1 MISSIQGTI
10 SNKDKESI
18 EIVINGLGYKIFIT
32 KPLLSEV
39 KIGQDIKLFTKL
51 QVKDDSLNLYGLST
65 QNEMEYFQRL
75 ISVSG
80 IGVKSALNILSLVSL
95 EKLQDAIVN
104 KEVEALTKISGI
116 GKKTAGRIILELKG
130 VIEKS
135 TLSGSDI
142 KSDALAID
150 ALTGMGYSTQESR
163 KAVQQISSMQNLKA
177 EEKIKKALKFLS
189 SR

>member
-18 EIVINGLGYKIFIT
+18 EIVINGLGYKIFVT

-39 KIGQDIKLFTKL
+39 KIGQTIKLFTRL
-51 QVKDDSLNLYGLST
+51 QVKDDSLNLYGLIT
-65 QNEMEYFQRL
+65 KQEMEYFQRL

-95 EKLQDAIVN
+95 EKLQNAIIN

-116 GKKTAGRIILELKG
+116 GKKTAERIVLELKG
-130 VIEKS
+130 FVKKG
-135 TLSGSDI
+135 TLSDSDI
-142 KSDALAID
+142 KNDALVID
-150 ALTGMGYSTQESR
+150 ALLGMGYSIQESR
-163 KAVQQISSMQNLKA
+163 KAVQQISSIQNLKA

>member
-1 MISSIQGTI
+1 
-10 SNKDKESI
+10 
-18 EIVINGLGYKIFIT
+18 
-32 KPLLSEV
+32 
-39 KIGQDIKLFTKL
+39 
-51 QVKDDSLNLYGLST
+51 
-65 QNEMEYFQRL
+65 MEYFQRL

-130 VIEKS
+130 VIDKS
-135 TLSGSDI
+135 TLSGYDI

-163 KAVQQISSMQNLKA
+163 KAVQTNLVYSKF
-177 EEKIKKALKFLS
+177 ESRRKK
-189 SR
+189 